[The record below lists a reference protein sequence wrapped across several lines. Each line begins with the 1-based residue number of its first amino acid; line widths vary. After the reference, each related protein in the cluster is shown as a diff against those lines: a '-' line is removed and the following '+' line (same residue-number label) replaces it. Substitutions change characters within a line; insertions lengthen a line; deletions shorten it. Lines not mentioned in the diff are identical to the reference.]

1 LCQQERVE
9 KRMGYDAAR
18 ACVSGAITRNE
29 TTGTIAFEAYQVRPG
44 GAFDQNGPPCE
55 RVAAGGG

>member
-1 LCQQERVE
+1 
-9 KRMGYDAAR
+9 MGYDAAR